1 MSGNN
6 AVEIH
11 TTDESTVER
20 ISHHPEGDSSDRATE
35 DQRVHRII
43 AEALRS
49 IRYGT
54 IVLTIHEG
62 RLVELTKTVRS
73 RFNLNK

>member
-1 MSGNN
+1 MSQRKTGSI
-6 AVEIH
+6 AASRDGVSD
-11 TTDESTVER
+11 TTSNGASDILADAASDEYKALR
-20 ISHHPEGDSSDRATE
+20 L
-35 DQRVHRII
+35 I

-49 IRYGT
+49 IHYGS

-73 RFNLNK
+73 RLNPQ